1 MLDIGCSA
9 VIFDRGSAEPQG
21 SANICQGFRS
31 WPVKNNLA
39 SEVTPDEVIENQQIA
54 LLRIYF
60 CIDLLCLIIF
70 VVSNFGIFA
79 L

>member
-39 SEVTPDEVIENQQIA
+39 SEVTPDEVIENKHQTK
-54 LLRIYF
+54 LRFYE
-60 CIDLLCLIIF
+60 
-70 VVSNFGIFA
+70 SIFA
-79 L
+79 